1 MSNYS
6 HALIAVNLAKAS
18 HQEVIQKALSLVDQ
32 SQCRVSLAYV
42 VRPLAFSYDRGLTL
56 GLIDRGLEKLQAEA
70 EAQTKEK
77 MKQLAEQFNIPQD
90 RVHTL
95 LGKPSNEIIRL
106 TKELKC
112 DLLVLGNNHTRK
124 LLGHTKGGVLN
135 DIECDTFLISI
146 NDED

>member
-6 HALIAVNLAKAS
+6 HALIAINLAKTS
-18 HQEVIQKALSLVDQ
+18 HQEVIEKALSLVDQ
-32 SQCRVSLAYV
+32 SKCRVSLAYV
-42 VRPLAFSYDRGLTL
+42 VRPLGFSYDRGLTL
-56 GLIDRGLEKLQAEA
+56 GLLDQGLEKLQAEA
-70 EAQTKEK
+70 ETQTKEK

-106 TKELKC
+106 SKELNC

-135 DIECDTFLISI
+135 DIECDTLLISI
-146 NDED
+146 NDE